1 MAVGKNKGISKGKK
15 GGKKK
20 CEQFLPSL
28 CCRQFFKFGFL
39 LQNLS
44 KLLSSCE
51 RPRCVCG
58 SRKASSLAGDPSEWV
73 STFGISVF
81 CSIDPFSKKD
91 WYDIKAP
98 STFNQRSLGKT
109 LVTRTQGTTVRTRKN
124 NRYVLLS
131 VLYSALLLGEHLYGR
146 LVRDVGDVYTS

>member
-1 MAVGKNKGISKGKK
+1 LNGYCNRLRLPIVEQESVLEIFTNKSSQNCILPWILLALWLHPHIANMAVGKNKRISKGKK

-20 CEQFLPSL
+20 IV
-28 CCRQFFKFGFL
+28 
-39 LQNLS
+39 N
-44 KLLSSCE
+44 
-51 RPRCVCG
+51 
-58 SRKASSLAGDPSEWV
+58 
-73 STFGISVF
+73 
-81 CSIDPFSKKD
+81 PFSKKD

-109 LVTRTQGTTVRTRKN
+109 LVTRTQGTKVRTRKN